1 MQTETHLCLPYAAHT
16 AIHSY
21 TVHAHMLQVRTHTH
35 VSHCSPNDEQTY
47 WGLKPPF
54 PYHHL
59 DPQMRGW

>member
-35 VSHCSPNDEQTY
+35 VSHRSPNDEHI
-47 WGLKPPF
+47 G
-54 PYHHL
+54 
-59 DPQMRGW
+59 D